1 MPMADEC
8 RKKTTGLHLRIC
20 EPSTIF
26 REFAAE
32 CLELAQTARSAEK
45 NALYLKMASV
55 WHEMAQ
61 RWERKS

>member
-1 MPMADEC
+1 MPKENDGITFE
-8 RKKTTGLHLRIC
+8 GC

-32 CLELAQTARSAEK
+32 CLELAQTAHSPEK